1 MQSTKTLISITTQ
14 LKLLCAV
21 LILATLATT
30 ETNAQTLPSPP
41 NKLELGT
48 VSGINLDLIFP
59 TTVNGKT
66 YYYLD
71 HNESGDAST
80 SGDFV
85 THAALN
91 SLLNSGNDTADTL
104 PEGHDGRDDQR
115 SVIIDDYVLILPTLT
130 ELIALRSNLGNR
142 APSNWRP
149 VDYWTSTPISAGN
162 FNAYNLGNGADSTVN
177 QHSPLHT
184 AFQVRPVSAIILNP
198 ESMMVFEGVTDST
211 YTVVLNAQPTTDVTV
226 TITSD
231 NLDVTTNPTSLT
243 FTTLNWNSL
252 QTVTVMVAEDTDL
265 VQDTAILTHT
275 ASGGNYDSAI
285 VTLIYTITDTTAML
299 FRIKVFLE
307 GAQ

>member
-80 SGDFV
+80 SGDIV
-85 THAALN
+85 THRPN

-104 PEGHDGRDDQR
+104 PEGQ
-115 SVIIDDYVLILPTLT
+115 
-130 ELIALRSNLGNR
+130 
-142 APSNWRP
+142 W
-149 VDYWTSTPISAGN
+149 AG
-162 FNAYNLGNGADSTVN
+162 
-177 QHSPLHT
+177 
-184 AFQVRPVSAIILNP
+184 
-198 ESMMVFEGVTDST
+198 
-211 YTVVLNAQPTTDVTV
+211 
-226 TITSD
+226 
-231 NLDVTTNPTSLT
+231 
-243 FTTLNWNSL
+243 
-252 QTVTVMVAEDTDL
+252 
-265 VQDTAILTHT
+265 
-275 ASGGNYDSAI
+275 
-285 VTLIYTITDTTAML
+285 
-299 FRIKVFLE
+299 
-307 GAQ
+307 